1 VWVTDEDHISKRDK
15 QTGEFKPFAWNP
27 WPQTWTN
34 PRWDLIFSDE
44 ERFPVFR
51 PLRGADNQVVLKDG
65 LQVWLPQD
73 LNLANTTAFEAA
85 NAVKDAA
92 DLWSGRYLDWGV
104 DGGLLQIETHAFIDF
119 QAFYSPSARALFFG
133 VVPYRLPGH
142 TEVNFVET
150 ASSWDMVAHEAG
162 HAVEHA
168 LKPNMNLVDPG
179 VDTWGE
185 SFADQMA
192 MWTSL
197 RNPERV
203 SRLLAETKGDFNHS
217 NSLTSLVEAFAALVG
232 TGTGI
237 RDAFQELKVS
247 DTSEE
252 VHDRSGVLT
261 GASYKLFLAVYAEL
275 KRNLR
280 DEDALSEAARIMGIF
295 LMHAP
300 DYAPENHFVLLNIVK
315 GYLKVDKEFFD
326 GRYHD
331 MLVSEFTRRELL
343 DESSLRDWLAHEDAL
358 PRLWLP
364 SWSTDSDVAKFVE
377 LNQDRLETAP
387 DFGLNLQSI
396 TRLSGAAQ
404 GRMIVRVQLTQGRGA
419 DAMPL
424 KNHGILVFRA
434 NGDLADYHS
443 PVPGGVDGPGSDKYF
458 RAQAAIGKARQARLH
473 LRGVPLSVVRKADGS
488 LSVEAHVLH
497 GEGLNAYVEVF
508 TPENPAGERREILH
522 SPLSPAQ
529 FRRIAD
535 VLGFEDGAPGRRP

>member
-1 VWVTDEDHISKRDK
+1 
-15 QTGEFKPFAWNP
+15 
-27 WPQTWTN
+27 
-34 PRWDLIFSDE
+34 
-44 ERFPVFR
+44 
-51 PLRGADNQVVLKDG
+51 
-65 LQVWLPQD
+65 
-73 LNLANTTAFEAA
+73 
-85 NAVKDAA
+85 
-92 DLWSGRYLDWGV
+92 
-104 DGGLLQIETHAFIDF
+104 
-119 QAFYSPSARALFFG
+119 
-133 VVPYRLPGH
+133 
-142 TEVNFVET
+142 
-150 ASSWDMVAHEAG
+150 
-162 HAVEHA
+162 
-168 LKPNMNLVDPG
+168 
-179 VDTWGE
+179 
-185 SFADQMA
+185 

-203 SRLLAETKGDFNHS
+203 SRLLAETKGDFKHS

-237 RDAFQELKVS
+237 RDAFHDLKVS

-252 VHDRSGVLT
+252 VHDRSQVLT
-261 GASYKLFLAVYAEL
+261 GASYKLLLAIYAEQ
-275 KRNLR
+275 KRSLR

-295 LMHAP
+295 LTHAP
-300 DYAPENHFVLLNIVK
+300 DYAPENRPVLQDIVE
-315 GYLKVDKEFFD
+315 GCLKVDKEFFD

-343 DESSLRDWLAHEDAL
+343 DASSLQDWLAHEDAL

-377 LNQDRLETAP
+377 LNQDRLGTAP
-387 DFGLNLQSI
+387 DFGLKLQSV

-404 GRMIVRVQLTQGRGA
+404 GRMIVRVQLTQDRGA

-434 NGDLADYHS
+434 NGDLADYHP

-458 RAQAAIGKARQARLH
+458 REQAAIGKARQARLH
-473 LRGVPLSVVRKADGS
+473 LRGVPLSLVRKADGS
-488 LSVEAHVLH
+488 LSVEAHVLR